1 MNQAAIKFRGGTM
14 AWVGPDGTT
23 KQMGMTMNRYL
34 VELHGS
40 SYGHHKTWR
49 VVRQYDRC
57 IMCVCVYKRGA
68 YRVCEELNALAS
80 GKMGASG
87 AEDMYVS

>member
-1 MNQAAIKFRGGTM
+1 MS
-14 AWVGPDGTT
+14 D
-23 KQMGMTMNRYL
+23 RYM

-40 SYGHHKTWR
+40 SYGNHKTWR
-49 VVRQYDRC
+49 VVRKYDKC
-57 IMCVCVYKRGA
+57 IMCVCVYMRGA
-68 YRVCEELNALAS
+68 YRVCDELNALAS

>member
-1 MNQAAIKFRGGTM
+1 MLASKTH
-14 AWVGPDGTT
+14 T
-23 KQMGMTMNRYL
+23 KMMMMGMKMSDRYV

-40 SYGHHKTWR
+40 SYSKHKTWR

-68 YRVCEELNALAS
+68 HRVCEELNAIAS

>member
-1 MNQAAIKFRGGTM
+1 MVS
-14 AWVGPDGTT
+14 VGQDGTT
-23 KQMGMTMNRYL
+23 KQMEMIMNRYF
-34 VELHGS
+34 VEQHGS
-40 SYGHHKTWR
+40 SYGNHKTWR

-68 YRVCEELNALAS
+68 HRVCEELNAIAS

>member
-1 MNQAAIKFRGGTM
+1 MS
-14 AWVGPDGTT
+14 D
-23 KQMGMTMNRYL
+23 RYM

-40 SYGHHKTWR
+40 SYGNHKTWR

-68 YRVCEELNALAS
+68 FRVCEELNALAS
-80 GKMGASG
+80 GKMDASD

>member
-1 MNQAAIKFRGGTM
+1 
-14 AWVGPDGTT
+14 
-23 KQMGMTMNRYL
+23 MNRYS
-34 VELHGS
+34 VEQHGS
-40 SYGHHKTWR
+40 SYGNHKTWR
-49 VVRQYDRC
+49 VVRQYDKC

-80 GKMGASG
+80 GKMGSSG

>member
-14 AWVGPDGTT
+14 VSADPDGTT
-23 KQMGMTMNRYL
+23 KQMEMIMNRYF
-34 VELHGS
+34 VEQHGS
-40 SYGHHKTWR
+40 SYGNHKTWR
-49 VVRQYDRC
+49 VVRQYDKC

-68 YRVCEELNALAS
+68 FRVCDELNALAS

>member
-1 MNQAAIKFRGGTM
+1 MS
-14 AWVGPDGTT
+14 D
-23 KQMGMTMNRYL
+23 RYM

-40 SYGHHKTWR
+40 SYGNHKTWR
-49 VVRQYDRC
+49 VVRQYDMC

-68 YRVCEELNALAS
+68 HRVCEELNAIAS

>member
-1 MNQAAIKFRGGTM
+1 M

-23 KQMGMTMNRYL
+23 KQMEMIMNRYF
-34 VELHGS
+34 VEQHGS
-40 SYGHHKTWR
+40 SYGNHKTWR

-68 YRVCEELNALAS
+68 YRVCEELNALVS

>member
-14 AWVGPDGTT
+14 VSAGPDGKT
-23 KQMGMTMNRYL
+23 KQRRIMMNRYL

-40 SYGHHKTWR
+40 SYSRHKTWR

-68 YRVCEELNALAS
+68 HRVCDELNALAS
-80 GKMGASG
+80 GKMGASS
-87 AEDMYVS
+87 AEDVYVS

>member
-1 MNQAAIKFRGGTM
+1 M

-23 KQMGMTMNRYL
+23 KQRGTMMNRYL

-40 SYGHHKTWR
+40 SYGNHKTWR
-49 VVRQYDRC
+49 VVRKYDKR